1 MGIPFLNL
9 VRFAGCFQQ
18 IKWLGWFTKPDPLPG
33 GVLDKQFRL
42 MRRGQELLGELPLS
56 RQTPAQAREH
66 FNANF
71 PLLKTIGGLF
81 ETVDLLRELQIPG
94 PAGNIPARLYQ
105 MNCTTPR
112 PLLVYFH
119 GGGWVIGNID
129 TADNISRFICK
140 RAGCHVL
147 SVDYRLA
154 PEHRFPA
161 AVEDAIAAVQWAQ
174 MHAAELDSDP
184 DRILAGGDS
193 AGGNLAAVLAQ
204 IFARRAGLK
213 LAGQVLLYAALDGAH
228 LNTPSYLEFG
238 DKPLGLPKS
247 DVEWFLDQY
256 VPDEENRLDP
266 RVSPALAPDLSG
278 LPPALVVTAE
288 FDVLRDEG
296 EAYARRL
303 EKAGVPVTLMRCN
316 GMIHGFLTSVG
327 LISRVEG
334 FFDQVADHIRDM
346 AK

>member
-1 MGIPFLNL
+1 MGIPFINL

-33 GVLDKQFRL
+33 GVLDEQFRL
-42 MRRGQELLGELPLS
+42 LRRSQELLGELPLDH
-56 RQTPAQAREH
+56 QTPAQAREH
-66 FNANF
+66 INSIF
-71 PLLKTIGGLF
+71 PLLKSIGGLF
-81 ETVDLLRELQIPG
+81 ETVDSVRDLQIPG

-105 MNCTTPR
+105 MTRTNPQ

-119 GGGWVIGNID
+119 GGGWAIGNID

-161 AVEDAIAAVQWAQ
+161 AVEDAAAAVQWAQ
-174 MHAAELDSDP
+174 QQAGLLCIDP
-184 DRILAGGDS
+184 NRILAGGDS

-204 IFARRAGLK
+204 ISTKNSGLK
-213 LAGQVLLYAALDGAH
+213 LAGQVLLYAALDATH
-228 LNTPSYLEFG
+228 LDTPSYLEFG
-238 DKPLGLPKS
+238 DKPLGLTKA

-256 VPDEENRLDP
+256 VPDEKTRHDP
-266 RVSPALAPDLSG
+266 RVSPTLAPDLSG

-316 GMIHGFLTSVG
+316 GMIHGFLSSGG

-334 FFDQVADHIRDM
+334 FFDQVADHIREM
-346 AK
+346 VK